1 MPKKPDMKSVLARS
15 KDEWGHLPPE
25 LRGEMENVFKED
37 ALPSRKTL
45 IDRYYISVTRK
56 STGNRGE

>member
-1 MPKKPDMKSVLARS
+1 MPKKPTAKSVLAQS

-37 ALPSRKTL
+37 ALPARKTL

-56 STGNRGE
+56 STTTRGD